1 MTTKGYIQTR
11 VQNSDDLDNI
21 ADWQNLINTIA
32 RHRELFTVSELEGMM
47 AVIDHNVC
55 DDLRPL
61 LCKKYRSLNGF
72 HLEECDCSE
81 SRVFLK
87 TTNEDVPPE
96 DLADVSHSFNELEF
110 VIFVMSMYVLFIT
123 LAQVL
128 YF

>member
-81 SRVFLK
+81 SRVFLRRPTK
-87 TTNEDVPPE
+87 MSHQRISRMSHILSTN
-96 DLADVSHSFNELEF
+96 LNL
-110 VIFVMSMYVLFIT
+110 
-123 LAQVL
+123 
-128 YF
+128 